1 MMLIVVLLNKHLLK
15 TVEISFELHVE
26 GSFDPSK
33 GAILKNDS
41 MFYSDIENNVLQ
53 SSSNHHYWKP
63 AKVVNE
69 LFLSAPLSANL
80 EGLF

>member
-53 SSSNHHYWKP
+53 SSSNHYWKP

-69 LFLSAPLSANL
+69 LFLSAPLSNANL